1 MKQIKTCAGVN
12 SSIPAVSHV
21 IGAVCGFS
29 SFTVY
34 ISACKYND
42 VNDLMPILYF
52 SVFTSI

>member
-1 MKQIKTCAGVN
+1 MKQIKTRAGVN